1 MTSRKGSNSSSLK
14 EAKKLWLKYR
24 WEFMRRDPEY
34 IRAYN
39 EIINLKEKGKNK
51 SDQDIDSIEAD
62 LDKMIKKYYKIFEL
76 SMPFFWDPNKT
87 FE

>member
-14 EAKKLWLKYR
+14 EAKKFWLKYR
-24 WEFMRRDPEY
+24 WEFMRRDSEY

-39 EIINLKEKGKNK
+39 EIMKLEGKVKNK

-62 LDKMIKKYYKIFEL
+62 LDKMIKKYYKLF
-76 SMPFFWDPNKT
+76 
-87 FE
+87 